1 MLNPWLME
9 DGVESP
15 MLRERVRGLK
25 PVRKDCC
32 GAMMLREKQ
41 GVQNPRQT
49 GVENTRELKL
59 GEERVTVRQ
68 SVQVEECIPNGKWG
82 ARPTSVSLRMA
93 STVLVL

>member
-15 MLRERVRGLK
+15 MLRERVGGLK

-41 GVQNPRQT
+41 SVQNPRQT
-49 GVENTRELKL
+49 GVEDTRELKL
-59 GEERVTVRQ
+59 GRR
-68 SVQVEECIPNGKWG
+68 G
-82 ARPTSVSLRMA
+82 
-93 STVLVL
+93 